1 MNWTREE
8 IIEDYVTITK
18 KITTLQNNYEKKKEK
33 VSFQEILAMS
43 KKYEALFQNNQ
54 HQKIKPYLTE
64 ELLKNEKKPLRR
76 QEMVLENYIY
86 IRKAIIVNRVILT
99 FMSRRNIAKSADI
112 KSLRHCFLSRPPEHA

>member
-33 VSFQEILAMS
+33 VYLQEILAMS
-43 KKYEALFQNNQ
+43 KKYEMLFQNNQ

-86 IRKAIIVNRVILT
+86 IRKAIIIIGLLKYS
-99 FMSRRNIAKSADI
+99 MLLESIKIAN
-112 KSLRHCFLSRPPEHA
+112 